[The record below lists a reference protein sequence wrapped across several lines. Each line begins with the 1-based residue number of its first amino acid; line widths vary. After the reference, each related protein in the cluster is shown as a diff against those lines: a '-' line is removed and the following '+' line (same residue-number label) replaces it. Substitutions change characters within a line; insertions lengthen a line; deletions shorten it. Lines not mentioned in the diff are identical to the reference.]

1 MKQMSDTPATV
12 TLFKPRHMRGY
23 LAAFDVLGFKSFC
36 LNNTDEEAADSV
48 LRIIDLVPEAM
59 PGFLCHLL
67 ARSDKAQDAARKYI
81 SRIRWS
87 VFSDTIVAAMQVD
100 DKTTNNDVTIYLS
113 ACSFLNRIMFE
124 RGLPLR
130 GAICYGSFV
139 MRNRCI
145 AGRTLVESLDKANGL
160 EAACTV
166 LSDEVWASLED
177 RFAEKT
183 VMNGIMRDI
192 VRRRRV
198 PIKKPGTVNM
208 SVLNWLCC
216 NATGGSNL
224 TGSLDEVLN
233 AFLAHGKE
241 VNESV
246 MVKVRN
252 TAELF
257 RSCLP
262 KAKKSEQSG
271 DDGGSTSA
279 EQV

>member
-1 MKQMSDTPATV
+1 MAPMSDTPAHV
-12 TLFKPRHMRGY
+12 TLFKPRPMRGY
-23 LAAFDVLGFKSFC
+23 LGAFDVLGFKSFC
-36 LNNTDEEAADSV
+36 LNNTDEETADTV

-59 PGFLCHLL
+59 PGFLCHML
-67 ARSDKAQDAARKYI
+67 ARTDKAHDAARKHI
-81 SRIRWS
+81 SHIRWS

-100 DKTTNNDVTIYLS
+100 DKTTNDDVTLYLA
-113 ACSFLNRIMFE
+113 ACAFLNRIMFE

-130 GAICYGSFV
+130 GAICSGNFV
-139 MRNRCI
+139 MGNRCI

-177 RFAEKT
+177 RFAEET
-183 VMNGIMRDI
+183 VMNHIMRDI
-192 VRRRRV
+192 LKRRPV
-198 PIKKPGTVNM
+198 PVKKRGTVNM
-208 SVLNWLCC
+208 SVLNWLCW
-216 NATGGSNL
+216 NTPSGSNP

-257 RSCLP
+257 KTCLP
-262 KAKKSEQSG
+262 KAKKSEQPG
-271 DDGGSTSA
+271 DANIS
-279 EQV
+279 